1 MIYHNARHSAF
12 YIVCCRLYVTAS
24 ALTLRREMWIA
35 EFCGDE
41 ADSAPYL
48 AVYANPKPDTQTL
61 IL

>member
-1 MIYHNARHSAF
+1 
-12 YIVCCRLYVTAS
+12 LYVTAS